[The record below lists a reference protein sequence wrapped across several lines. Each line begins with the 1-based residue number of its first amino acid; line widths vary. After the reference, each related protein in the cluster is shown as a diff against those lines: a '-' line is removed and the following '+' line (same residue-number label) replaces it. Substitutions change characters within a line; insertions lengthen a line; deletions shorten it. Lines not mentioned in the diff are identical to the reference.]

1 MVTGPG
7 LWLVSQLLL
16 LIYFKIDNGANTCG
30 IDFHFDN
37 KNEDEDEDKDEDS
50 LLAVFRMVIIS
61 GISALKR
68 LANCSS
74 SNEETGNDSNS
85 IINDDEPR
93 DDTYF
98 EIKLLEELFISEF
111 EVVSEEGR

>member
-1 MVTGPG
+1 MPG
-7 LWLVSQLLL
+7 LWCSCH
-16 LIYFKIDNGANTCG
+16 IWYNP
-30 IDFHFDN
+30 
-37 KNEDEDEDKDEDS
+37 S
-50 LLAVFRMVIIS
+50 LLALVSKDLLVGFWFRMLFIS

-111 EVVSEEGR
+111 EVVSKIGR